1 MGFKK
6 IRLPRMTLGIL
17 LRRVSKCCLM
27 SLFLRGILRTT
38 LNVSL
43 FFLLIYG
50 ASPPKKN
57 KTQDEHLYHKN
68 RHSQGWHNSF
78 ALGSSFWIPS
88 LGGCV
93 TGRLLWSQR
102 HTQRQR
108 SHCGAFGRSS
118 GTSPSLEE
126 VVPWFLR
133 GGLRTWVWFYSIIIA
148 VRIWPCSFLDMLF
161 PMWRGFTV
169 WVCFWDDYSHPEKRI
184 SGKEVD
190 RYSQVQIVTSGK
202 FACNR
207 LKACSGY
214 PI

>member
-17 LRRVSKCCLM
+17 LRRVSKCCLI
-27 SLFLRGILRTT
+27 SLFLKGILRTT
-38 LNVSL
+38 LELVFPSYLWSL
-43 FFLLIYG
+43 
-50 ASPPKKN
+50 PQKKN
-57 KTQDEHLYHKN
+57 KKN
-68 RHSQGWHNSF
+68 KGWASLSQEQSQGWHNSF

-148 VRIWPCSFLDMLF
+148 VRIWACSFLDMLF
-161 PMWRGFTV
+161 PMWRGFTA